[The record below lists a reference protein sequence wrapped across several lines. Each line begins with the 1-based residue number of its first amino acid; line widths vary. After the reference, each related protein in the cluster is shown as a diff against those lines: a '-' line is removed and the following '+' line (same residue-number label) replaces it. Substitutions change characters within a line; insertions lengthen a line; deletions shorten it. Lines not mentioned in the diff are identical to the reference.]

1 MAVYKVIQDIEAED
15 KLFGPL
21 GLRQLIYAA
30 IVLLLGFLGFQLA
43 VNVWWPLALPL
54 LAPMGLFGLLAT
66 PFSKDQ
72 SSEVW
77 LLAKVRFSLK
87 PRRRI
92 WDQDGMSELVT
103 VTAPK
108 KEERQ
113 LTDGLSQ
120 KEVKSRLSALA
131 STLDSRGWAIKNINM
146 NTYMQPSFA
155 LQGQSDRLVSSDMLP
170 QQVPNYDITANDDIL
185 DMQNN
190 PTAQHLSQMVQASTQ
205 AHYAQLTRQMQQAA
219 TGQAAPVP
227 MQAWYTPATPTAAEA
242 QLIKERH
249 DAAQKQHTELNHLK
263 KINPNTPQNTTQPST
278 PVAPPQLAHLA
289 ANNNLSV
296 ATIAKQANGHNDPS
310 EVVISL
316 R

>member
-15 KLFGPL
+15 KLLGPL
-21 GLRQLIYAA
+21 GLRQLIYAF
-30 IVLLLGFLGFQLA
+30 IVVALGFIAFRLGLVF
-43 VNVWWPLALPL
+43 WPLALPF
-54 LAPMGLFGLLAT
+54 LAPMALFGVLAA

-87 PRRRI
+87 PRKRI

-108 KEERQ
+108 KVERQ

-131 STLDSRGWAIKNINM
+131 STLDSRGWAIKNVAV
-146 NTYMQPSFA
+146 NTYMQPAFA
-155 LQGQSDRLVSSDMLP
+155 MQNTSDRLVSTDMLP
-170 QQVPNYDITANDDIL
+170 QQVPNYDVTVNDDML

-205 AHYAQLTRQMQQAA
+205 AHYARVAQTMQQTASPAPA
-219 TGQAAPVP
+219 TP
-227 MQAWYTPATPTAAEA
+227 MQAWYTPQEPTAAEI

-249 DAAQKQHTELNHLK
+249 EAAEKQHTELDHLK
-263 KINPNTPQNTTQPST
+263 TIDPRSGQKIPTSPAPIVTPELVN
-278 PVAPPQLAHLA
+278 LA

-296 ATIAKQANGHNDPS
+296 ATIAKQANDKNDPS
-310 EVVISL
+310 EVVVSL
-316 R
+316 H

>member
-15 KLFGPL
+15 KLLGPL
-21 GLRQLIYAA
+21 GLRQLIYAF
-30 IVLLLGFLGFQLA
+30 IVVALGFIAFRLGLLF
-43 VNVWWPLALPL
+43 WPLALPF
-54 LAPMGLFGLLAT
+54 LAPMALFGVLAA

-87 PRRRI
+87 PRKRI

-131 STLDSRGWAIKNINM
+131 STLDSRGWAIKNVNINA
-146 NTYMQPSFA
+146 YMQPA
-155 LQGQSDRLVSSDMLP
+155 YAIQGQSDRLVSRDMLP
-170 QQVPNYDITANDDIL
+170 QQVPNYDINANDDIL

-205 AHYAQLTRQMQQAA
+205 AHYARVTQTMQQSA
-219 TGQAAPVP
+219 TGQPASVS
-227 MQAWYTPATPTAAEA
+227 MQSWYTPQEPTAAEK
-242 QLIKERH
+242 QLIKDRQT
-249 DAAQKQHTELNHLK
+249 AAKKQHTELNHLK
-263 KINPNTPQNTTQPST
+263 TIDPKGTQQAPVEKPPIVTPQLVN
-278 PVAPPQLAHLA
+278 LA

-296 ATIAKQANGHNDPS
+296 ATIAKQANDHNEPS
-310 EVVISL
+310 EVVVSL
-316 R
+316 H